1 MIKNLKRISILL
13 CILLVVFLGLEIGY
27 FGVNRLNV
35 RKLTLESAM
44 IPTAFTDTSLLVFS
58 DVYGN
63 EAQLKK
69 VQNIVTSE
77 KPDLIIFLGNLLNE
91 DTEEVN
97 IIMNTLKSMEA
108 PLGKFAILGAHDY
121 TLDMD
126 VLRSLYETSDFRLI
140 ENELLE
146 IHNYTD
152 DFIHFAFLDAHI
164 VGDKTYTDVIEG
176 FDPSTYTLSFSHS
189 PAVIEAL
196 KSNSGILF
204 AGQTLLGKVNLPFIG
219 SIYHDD
225 HTQPYE
231 QFDSYAL
238 YVTGGVGTDSP
249 AIRFNANPDIIY
261 ITFKSS
267 Q

>member
-1 MIKNLKRISILL
+1 M
-13 CILLVVFLGLEIGY
+13 VFLGLEIGY

-35 RKLTLESAM
+35 RKLTLESDM

-69 VQNIVTSE
+69 VQNIVASE

-126 VLRSLYETSDFRLI
+126 VLRSLYETSDFMLI
-140 ENELLE
+140 ETISIPIFDFENICCINVHMTCCLQIYIETLLFKFN
-146 IHNYTD
+146 HSS
-152 DFIHFAFLDAHI
+152 FLPQNGQYYISAQA
-164 VGDKTYTDVIEG
+164 
-176 FDPSTYTLSFSHS
+176 STY
-189 PAVIEAL
+189 
-196 KSNSGILF
+196 
-204 AGQTLLGKVNLPFIG
+204 LPRATIW
-219 SIYHDD
+219 
-225 HTQPYE
+225 
-231 QFDSYAL
+231 
-238 YVTGGVGTDSP
+238 
-249 AIRFNANPDIIY
+249 
-261 ITFKSS
+261 K
-267 Q
+267 